1 MYDLSK
7 IYIINQNIRSE
18 ERMNKMESIERFTQ
32 YVERSTKNKTT
43 TSNQFIK
50 SKIARLV
57 AYEYGLTEEEI
68 EQVSNNQLN

>member
-1 MYDLSK
+1 M
-7 IYIINQNIRSE
+7 E
-18 ERMNKMESIERFTQ
+18 EGKNKMESIERFTQ

-57 AYEYGLTEEEI
+57 AYSYGLTEEDL
-68 EQVSNNQLN
+68 EQVENIKLN